1 MIYTIEN
8 DCLKVQVADLGAE
21 LMSVRTKADD
31 CEYLWQGDAAYWSGR
46 ACVLFPICGRLVGN
60 RYTHQ
65 GKTYEMGNHGFTRH
79 SVFEVFSQETDRITM
94 TLKANDTT
102 RAQYPFEFE
111 LRMTYALEGNTVR
124 QTYTVINH
132 GNEPMPFTVGGH
144 PGFNV
149 PLVPGESFEDY
160 YLEFGCVKSPKRVI
174 MSESCHDSGVREDF
188 ALEDGK
194 IIRLRHDLFD
204 NDGIFLQDMCKK
216 VTLKSTRSS
225 KFVQVH
231 YPQMKFV
238 GFWHATRT
246 DAPYVCIEPWLGL
259 PAYDGQVDE
268 LSTKH
273 EMLTAAPG
281 TVYENSFTMTIGG

>member
-1 MIYTIEN
+1 MLHVIDNGQLRVSIST
-8 DCLKVQVADLGAE
+8 AGAE
-21 LMSVRTKADD
+21 LQSIKTADGI
-31 CEYLWQGDAAYWSGR
+31 EYLWQGDPAYWGDR
-46 ACVLFPICGRLVGN
+46 APNIFPYVARLTN
-60 RYTHQ
+60 ESYTYRGTTYHLPIH
-65 GKTYEMGNHGFTRH
+65 GFAPTAIFSVTEESSDSVTFTLENNPVYYEM
-79 SVFEVFSQETDRITM
+79 
-94 TLKANDTT
+94 
-102 RAQYPFEFE
+102 YPFLF
-111 LRMTYALEGNTVR
+111 RFSIRYYLED
-124 QTYTVINH
+124 QTLHVDFIVENRDAKTMYFGI
-132 GNEPMPFTVGGH
+132 GGH
-144 PGFNV
+144 PGINV
-149 PLVPGESFEDY
+149 PLEDGLTFEDY